1 MKNKK
6 CIILNLWIFFL
17 ISPFMV
23 MAQMPQIETLD
34 RGIVAVNM
42 SKKEGQK
49 KNGIF
54 LSWRFLDSD
63 DKTTAFNVYRDGKLL
78 TETPLT
84 TVTNYTD
91 TEGTTSSEYVI
102 ETLVGGK
109 VTKRDTV
116 KEIWPN
122 IYKQIPLDRP
132 KPGITPPYSV
142 TVGGKLED
150 YPNGQFYSYTPNDC
164 SVGDV
169 DGDGKY
175 EIIVKWDP
183 TNSRDNSQRGYTGEV
198 YLDCYKLDGQKLW
211 RINLGKNIRAGA
223 HYTQFMVYDLDGDGK
238 AEVACKTAPGTID
251 GKGNYV
257 LMNDDDPTKDYRA
270 DGKNAGIVTSGPE
283 YLTVFNGETGAEIV
297 TVEYSPRRGNS
308 KDWGKD
314 DYFNRSERYLACIA
328 YLDGV
333 HPSLVMC
340 RGYYQRTALV
350 AYDFDGKNLTQRW
363 IHDST
368 TDGKGAYGQGNH
380 NLSVGDVDDDGY
392 DEIIYGA
399 CAIDQDGK
407 LLYRTGM
414 GHGDAIHFSDLDPD
428 IDGLEVFSPHEDKSA
443 KYGFDI
449 HEAGTGKIIYGEF
462 TGSDVGRGIAADID
476 PTSRGFEFW
485 SSANNNIYDCRG
497 NVLYT
502 GGRPS
507 VNFRI
512 YWDGDLQDELLDGDK
527 IDKWNPEKKQTERI
541 FTPYQYS
548 SASTCNGTKKTPCL
562 QADLFGDWREEL
574 VLWNGSDSSSL
585 VIFTTTYDSDYRLVT
600 PMHDH
605 VYRMGIAWQNV
616 AYNQPP
622 HLGYY
627 IGDGIDPT
635 AARLV
640 KTGEGNLVQNIE
652 VGEQIETISYT
663 WINADGV
670 EINGRLPK
678 GITVDIDAAQ
688 SSVTI
693 SGIPEEVGTFEYSI
707 DTHGGTTD
715 ISLPGTITVR
725 KQTVLTE
732 VAVFHFDETSG
743 TTAQNKISGEA
754 AAHDLTPTWTNGVKG
769 NAISFPGIRGY
780 MAQSHYDALNMGTGS
795 FSIALWFKSAGA
807 DNIDWYLF
815 HKGSHTANASIGA
828 TGKWIGIQYKNNNL
842 TFGIDDNVTKTNL
855 DVAASDYF
863 DNEWH
868 FLTCV
873 RDSANRQIIM
883 YIDGEVVGSK
893 ADGTGNIF
901 ETEDMVIGNCNV
913 NFNTPFQGAIDELVI
928 YTGALSAVKVRNLY
942 EEQRPSGAI
951 DATTM
956 SVTQRVKVY
965 PTTFSDQITVT
976 LDGLE
981 SENVTF
987 IIHSASGMEM
997 YNRSYFAE
1005 KHSPLT
1011 ISGLNEW
1018 VNGLYTLTV
1027 ITSEGTFTR
1036 KLIKE

>member
-1 MKNKK
+1 
-6 CIILNLWIFFL
+6 
-17 ISPFMV
+17 
-23 MAQMPQIETLD
+23 
-34 RGIVAVNM
+34 
-42 SKKEGQK
+42 
-49 KNGIF
+49 
-54 LSWRFLDSD
+54 
-63 DKTTAFNVYRDGKLL
+63 
-78 TETPLT
+78 
-84 TVTNYTD
+84 
-91 TEGTTSSEYVI
+91 
-102 ETLVGGK
+102 
-109 VTKRDTV
+109 
-116 KEIWPN
+116 
-122 IYKQIPLDRP
+122 
-132 KPGITPPYSV
+132 
-142 TVGGKLED
+142 
-150 YPNGQFYSYTPNDC
+150 
-164 SVGDV
+164 
-169 DGDGKY
+169 
-175 EIIVKWDP
+175 
-183 TNSRDNSQRGYTGEV
+183 
-198 YLDCYKLDGQKLW
+198 
-211 RINLGKNIRAGA
+211 
-223 HYTQFMVYDLDGDGK
+223 
-238 AEVACKTAPGTID
+238 
-251 GKGNYV
+251 
-257 LMNDDDPTKDYRA
+257 
-270 DGKNAGIVTSGPE
+270 
-283 YLTVFNGETGAEIV
+283 
-297 TVEYSPRRGNS
+297 
-308 KDWGKD
+308 
-314 DYFNRSERYLACIA
+314 
-328 YLDGV
+328 
-333 HPSLVMC
+333 MC

-780 MAQSHYDALNMGTGS
+780 MAQSHYDALNMSTGS

-951 DATTM
+951 DTTTM